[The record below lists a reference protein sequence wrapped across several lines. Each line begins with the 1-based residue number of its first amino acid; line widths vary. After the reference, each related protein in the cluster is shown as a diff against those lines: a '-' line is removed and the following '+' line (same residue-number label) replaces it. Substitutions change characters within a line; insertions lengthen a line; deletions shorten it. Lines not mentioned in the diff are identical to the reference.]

1 MGHSEKALTMDA
13 APNEA
18 TRERLSDTRK
28 GITWRISLGREESVS
43 EVIEHAMEEKGAPT
57 PGKIRACLTAGE
69 YPDGRLGEIFIVPDK
84 EGSLLR
90 GLLDGFATMVSISLQ
105 SGVSLGTIVRK
116 FANTRFHP
124 QGVTN
129 DPQIPMATSILDF
142 ICRKLALRYL
152 SKEELEELGIEDHR
166 EKARHLES
174 FELAEEPEGDAHGK
188 KRKKLEE
195 EWQIEPGWK
204 LVTKKVGRLEIS
216 YLVNEGAE
224 CYSRGGG
231 TTDFSE
237 AVSGKAAGT
246 GSGQGSAEAGE
257 EAAATQ
263 GEVPA

>member
-1 MGHSEKALTMDA
+1 MGHSEKALKMDA

-18 TRERLSDTRK
+18 TRERLSDTRE
-28 GITWRISLGREESVS
+28 GITWRISLGRDESVS

-69 YPDGRLGEIFIVPDK
+69 YRDGRLGEIFIVPDK

-166 EKARHLES
+166 EKARQLES
-174 FELAEEPEGDAHGK
+174 FELAEEPEGDTHGK
-188 KRKKLEE
+188 KRKKSEE
-195 EWQIEPGWK
+195 GWKIEPGWK
-204 LVTKKVGRLEIS
+204 LIKEKVGNFEVS
-216 YLVNEGAE
+216 YLVNESAD

-231 TTDFSE
+231 TADFSE
-237 AVSGKAAGT
+237 AGAGKTAET
-246 GSGQGSAEAGE
+246 GSEQGRAEAGK
-257 EAAATQ
+257 EAAADQ
-263 GEVPA
+263 GEMPA